1 MSLAS
6 RIAALANRVG
16 LEVKAK
22 IDASHPGVARAWVC
36 FGYVGNQIVV
46 RATHNVASVTRSA
59 AGRYRVGFA
68 VAMPDTLYCWVA
80 LARSN
85 VDTGTQRLAV
95 IRASADAKTTQ
106 YVDVSCATTSTSF
119 ADSAE
124 INLVVYR

>member
-6 RIAALANRVG
+6 RIAALADRVG

-22 IDASHPGVARAWVC
+22 IGASHPGVARAWVC

-59 AGRYRVGFA
+59 TGRYRVGFA
-68 VAMPDTLYCWVA
+68 VAMADTQYCWVA

-95 IRASADAKTTQ
+95 IRATSDAKTLQ
-106 YVDVSCATTSTSF
+106 YVDVSCATTGTSF
-119 ADSAE
+119 ADSSE

>member
-6 RIAALANRVG
+6 RITALADRIG

-22 IDASHPGVARAWVC
+22 IGATHPGVARAWVC
-36 FGYVGNQIVV
+36 FGYVGNQVV
-46 RATHNVASVTRSA
+46 LRAAHNVATVTRTA
-59 AGRYRVGFA
+59 TGRYRIGFA

-85 VDTGTQRLAV
+85 VDTGTQRVAV
-95 IRASADAKTTQ
+95 IRASTDAKTPQ
-106 YVDVSCATTSTSF
+106 YVDVSCATTGTSF